1 MRKPFAFLFLLIFL
15 TGCGL
20 IGNPEIVDR
29 FLLPMAL
36 AYAWCVSLGLL
47 FTSLDA
53 QIRLS
58 ADYIRKH
65 PKYCVFRTGLRFFKR
80 YLFLDPSKIPLQIGP
95 FPSPT

>member
-1 MRKPFAFLFLLIFL
+1 M
-15 TGCGL
+15 
-20 IGNPEIVDR
+20 DR

-36 AYAWCVSLGLL
+36 AYAWCVTLGLL
-47 FTSLDA
+47 FTSLDT

-58 ADYIRKH
+58 TDYIRKH
-65 PKYCVFRTGLRFFKR
+65 PKYCVFRIGLRFFKR